1 MSENQKANAGIAVQT
16 GIDFTLT
23 GQNGYLFYLNPA
35 SGIQRSFAPVGR
47 LQYSEEGVVLL
58 EVGKEN

>member
-23 GQNGYLFYLNPA
+23 WQNGYLFHLNRV
-35 SGIQRSFAPVGR
+35 SGIQRSFGPVGR
-47 LQYSEEGVVLL
+47 VQYSEEEVVLL